1 MSASANLGFSQNVF
15 YFSSADVTSWREGG
29 GRNLQPSSLPSALPS
44 DPESKSSN
52 VAEIATPPPPSH
64 PSSAS
69 VASILLSAS
78 PLVTA
83 MVVAAPPSPDLK
95 EPSLR
100 PAQPLRRSTPSSL
113 QYQLHH
119 SPTTVYHDMLPAFVS
134 TACTPSHTPRIC
146 AVFYH
151 SYLFIPT

>member
-1 MSASANLGFSQNVF
+1 MYFLFSP
-15 YFSSADVTSWREGG
+15 ADVTSWREGG

-44 DPESKSSN
+44 DPESKSSG
-52 VAEIATPPPPSH
+52 VAETATPPPPSH

-69 VASILLSAS
+69 VASVASIPLSAS

-134 TACTPSHTPRIC
+134 TACTPSRTPRIC
-146 AVFYH
+146 AVFYYP
-151 SYLFIPT
+151 SYIFIPT